1 MKKKTI
7 AIVLAILFLCFLVAA
22 VTWSPQGNIDLKN
35 RYSIVN
41 ATEVNFTKGG
51 YIYDNGTAVIIGH
64 K

>member
-1 MKKKTI
+1 MKNKTI

-51 YIYDNGTAVIIGH
+51 YIYDNGTTVIIGH

>member
-1 MKKKTI
+1 MKNKTI
-7 AIVLAILFLCFLVAA
+7 AIVLAILLLCFLVAA